1 MIKFIYNRKESY
13 KTIVM
18 LSTDKMWV
26 RLNNKICQNIAFLMS
41 TESAI
46 NLVGIQINIE
56 LVVIEMAY
64 Q

>member
-46 NLVGIQINIE
+46 NLVGIQINIG